1 MFVSYPDLHSKY
13 PATLDSKP
21 ELSDLVATK
30 IQSKWTD
37 VGSQLGLDH
46 GVGMRGELLTQTI
59 YAVLFSSISVITVI
73 IMYINKNRLLCG
85 A

>member
-1 MFVSYPDLHSKY
+1 MFVSYSGLHSKY
-13 PATLDSKP
+13 PAGLDSQP
-21 ELSDLVATK
+21 ELSDLVA

-59 YAVLFSSISVITVI
+59 YVILFSSSVITVI
-73 IMYINKNRLLCG
+73 IMYVNKNRLLCG